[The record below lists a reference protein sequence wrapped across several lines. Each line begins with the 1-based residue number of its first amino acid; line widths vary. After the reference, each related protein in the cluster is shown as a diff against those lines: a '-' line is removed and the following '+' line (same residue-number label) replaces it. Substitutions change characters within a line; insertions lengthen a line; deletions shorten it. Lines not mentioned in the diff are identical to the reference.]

1 MDPNQWNAYYG
12 YGQGYEA
19 YVYGAAHDPSLYAYG
34 AYAGYAAQYPQQVNL
49 HINVTEESIFGDSHT
64 YWLLI
69 IQVEG
74 GQDMSVSMPVEES
87 YDPLALP
94 DVDK

>member
-1 MDPNQWNAYYG
+1 
-12 YGQGYEA
+12 
-19 YVYGAAHDPSLYAYG
+19 LYAYG

-49 HINVTEESIFGDSHT
+49 HIHLREECVFGVTHT
-64 YWLLI
+64 YWLLT

-74 GQDMSVSMPVEES
+74 GQDMSVCMPVEES
-87 YDPLALP
+87 YDPLSLP